1 MTLEAVSDR
10 ELMNRWLNEL
20 DNAADHQSLA
30 AEYLE
35 EIQRRGRE
43 YGGEEKIRRLNTR
56 DGSV

>member
-43 YGGEEKIRRLNTR
+43 YGAEERENRARTEAV
-56 DGSV
+56 G